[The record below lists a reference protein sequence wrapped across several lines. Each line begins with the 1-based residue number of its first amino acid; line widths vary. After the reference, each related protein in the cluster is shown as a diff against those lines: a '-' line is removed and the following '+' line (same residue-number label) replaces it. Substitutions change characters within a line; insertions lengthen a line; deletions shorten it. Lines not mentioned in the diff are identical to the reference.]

1 MVNRIG
7 GLASGMD
14 IDALVEKLMSA
25 ERSPLNKLQQ
35 KKQTTLWTR
44 DAYRSINTKLE
55 TFRQNI
61 YDNLLLKSFN
71 TKTAATSNSNYVTAT
86 ATSNSAGT
94 LTIEGVSQLATAA
107 RTTGSQI
114 NATKDSKLSDLG
126 ITDGAI
132 SFKAIQANGKLA
144 ENATK
149 IEFDPN
155 TTTVSQLVE
164 KINKSNAG
172 VTAVFENGRFSITAK
187 NTGDVKGGAE
197 IVVANEDIATLGKL
211 GLGTSTDLAKNGQ
224 NAMFQVNGIATERST
239 NSFEISGYKVTLKS
253 TFNATNTINES
264 IKAAYAERKN
274 AIESFPL
281 LETKAADKE
290 TAYNNKLNNFNDTY
304 NSIFKDAFLTGLSG
318 NEKTSYTTINDA
330 AFLNGLTEDEVNE
343 LAMLDLSSLDLNDP
357 NNGIS
362 KTLNDKLKALE
373 PAQLVALDTLD
384 ETQLKSLQS
393 VASKEV
399 AYKNAD
405 KKFLANLTDED
416 MTAIASIDW
425 SADKPLEG
433 LANDTKDKLSKLN
446 NTQLQALKGLNKNEL
461 EAFKDV
467 ASSQLELQTAEAEK
481 ISAANALKAGDQ
493 RVKDALATVNAALAA
508 AGLNPIDET
517 ADPNNPPPQITG
529 PGTTEPPVTLTST
542 TDVDEMMKKI
552 KEFVTTY
559 NGLIKDLNDQ
569 TKETKY
575 RSYAPL
581 TDEQRKEMSENEIKL
596 WEEKAKSGLLR
607 SDTIIRGG
615 LSNMRS
621 LIYESYPGVEN
632 KKYNTL
638 FSIGITTS
646 KSYNEGGTLE
656 IDDVKLRKVLE
667 EDPDAVTALFA
678 NNGKKEEKKIIDGVE
693 QTVDTRGFLVKLR
706 ESMNDFKLD
715 IEKKAG
721 RATLT
726 DNQYSIGKSI
736 IDMDKRID
744 TWKDKLEKIEARY
757 WKQFSA
763 MEKAIN
769 KANSQSSYF
778 AQFSGQA

>member
-14 IDALVEKLMSA
+14 IDALVEKLMAA
-25 ERSPLNKLQQ
+25 EKSPLIKLQQ

-44 DAYRSINTKLE
+44 DAYRSVNTKLE

-71 TKTAATSNSNYVTAT
+71 TKTATTSNSNYLTAT
-86 ATSNSAGT
+86 ATSKASGT

-107 RTTGSQI
+107 RATGTQK
-114 NATKDSKLSDLG
+114 NATKDSKLEELG
-126 ITDGAI
+126 ITSSSI
-132 SFKAIQANGKLA
+132 SFKAIQSNGKLA

-149 IEFDPN
+149 IEFDPM

-164 KINKSNAG
+164 KINNSNAG

-197 IVVANEDIATLGKL
+197 IVVANEDTDTLDKL
-211 GLGTSTDLAKNGQ
+211 GLGTSTDLASNGQ

-264 IKAAYAERKN
+264 LKAAYAERKN
-274 AIESFPL
+274 AKESLPL
-281 LETKAADKE
+281 LQSTAANKE
-290 TAYNNKLNNFNDTY
+290 TAYNNKLNNFNSTFDST
-304 NSIFKDAFLTGLSG
+304 FLTGLSNG
-318 NEKTSYTTINDA
+318 EKTSYTTLNNA
-330 AFLNGLTEDEVNE
+330 GFLNGLTTEEIDE
-343 LAMLDLSSLDLNDP
+343 LATLDLSTLNLEDA
-357 NNGIS
+357 NNGVTES
-362 KTLNDKLKALE
+362 LNEKLKSLKPE
-373 PAQLVALDTLD
+373 QLAALDNLD
-384 ETQLKSLQS
+384 KTQLQSLQS

-399 AYKNAD
+399 AYINAD
-405 KKFLANLTDED
+405 TKFLANLTDED
-416 MTAIASIDW
+416 IGIISTIDW

-433 LANDTKDKLSKLN
+433 LADSETKNKLSKLN
-446 NTQLQALKGLNKNEL
+446 NTQLQALKGLNKDEL
-461 EAFKDV
+461 VAYKGV

-481 ISAANALKAGDQ
+481 ISAADALKAGEQ
-493 RVKDALATVNAALAA
+493 RVTDALATVNAARAA
-508 AGLNPIDET
+508 AGYPAIDDTE
-517 ADPNNPPPQITG
+517 DPNSAPPQITG
-529 PGTTEPPVTLTST
+529 SGTTEPSVTITST
-542 TDVDEMMKKI
+542 TDVDDIMKKI

-575 RSYAPL
+575 RDYAPL

-615 LSNMRS
+615 ISNMRS

-646 KSYNEGGTLE
+646 KSYNDGGTLE
-656 IDDVKLRKVLE
+656 IDDEKLRKALE

-678 NNGKKEEKKIIDGVE
+678 NNGNKEEKKIIDGVE

-706 ESMNDFKLD
+706 ESMNNFKLD

-726 DNQYSIGKSI
+726 DNQYSIGKNI

>member
-14 IDALVEKLMSA
+14 IDALVEKLMAA
-25 ERSPLNKLQQ
+25 EKSPLIKLQQ

-55 TFRQNI
+55 TTRQNI
-61 YDNLLLKSFN
+61 YDNLLYKGFQ
-71 TKTAATSNSNYVTAT
+71 TKTAATSNSNLLTAT
-86 ATSNSAGT
+86 ATSKAAGT

-114 NATKDSKLSDLG
+114 NATKDTKLSDLG
-126 ITDGAI
+126 ITEGSI
-132 SFKAIQANGKLA
+132 SFKAIQSDGKLA
-144 ENATK
+144 DKATK
-149 IEFDPN
+149 IEFDPA

-164 KINKSNAG
+164 KINSSNAG

-197 IVVANEDIATLGKL
+197 IVVANEDTATLGKL
-211 GLGTSTDLAKNGQ
+211 GLGTSTDLANNGQ
-224 NAMFQVNGIATERST
+224 NAMFTVNGITTERST
-239 NSFEISGYKVTLKS
+239 NSFEIAGYKVTLKS

-274 AIESFPL
+274 AKESLPL
-281 LETKAADKE
+281 LQTTAADKE
-290 TAYNNKLNNFNDTY
+290 TAYNNKLNNFN
-304 NSIFKDAFLTGLSG
+304 SIFESAFLNGLS
-318 NEKTSYTTINDA
+318 NDEKTSYTTINNP
-330 AFLNGLTEDEVNE
+330 AFLNGLTTEEIDE
-343 LAMLDLSSLDLNDP
+343 LATLDLSTLDLDDA
-357 NNGIS
+357 NNGVS
-362 KTLNDKLKALE
+362 ESLNKKLKSLKSE
-373 PAQLVALDTLD
+373 QLAALDNLD
-384 ETQLKSLQS
+384 KIQLQSLQS

-399 AYKNAD
+399 AYNNAD
-405 KKFLANLTDED
+405 TKFLANLTDED
-416 MTAIASIDW
+416 IAIIGTIDW

-433 LANDTKDKLSKLN
+433 LADSETKNKLSKLN
-446 NTQLQALKGLNKNEL
+446 NTQLQALKDLNKGEL
-461 EAFKDV
+461 ESLKGV

-481 ISAANALKAGDQ
+481 ISAANALKAGEQ
-493 RVKDALATVNAALAA
+493 RVTDALATVNAALAA
-508 AGLNPIDET
+508 AGLGPIDEN
-517 ADPNNPPPQITG
+517 ADPNDLPPQITG
-529 PGTTEPPVTLTST
+529 PGTTESPVTITST
-542 TDVDEMMKKI
+542 TDVDDIMKKI
-552 KEFVTTY
+552 KEFVTMY

-575 RSYAPL
+575 RDYAPL
-581 TDEQRKEMSENEIKL
+581 TDEQRKGMSENEIKL

-607 SDTIIRGG
+607 SDTIVRGG

-632 KKYNTL
+632 EKFNTL
-638 FSIGITTS
+638 YSIGLTTS
-646 KSYNEGGTLE
+646 KSYTDGGTLQ
-656 IDDVKLRKVLE
+656 IDENKLRKALE
-667 EDPDAVTALFA
+667 EDPDAVSALFT
-678 NNGKKEEKKIIDGVE
+678 NQGNKEEKKIIDGVE
-693 QTVDTRGFLVKLR
+693 KTVDTRGFLVKLR
-706 ESMNDFKLD
+706 DSMNNFKLD

-726 DNQYSIGKSI
+726 DNQYTIGKNI

-769 KANSQSSYF
+769 KANSQSGMF
-778 AQFSGQA
+778 AQFGGQG

>member
-493 RVKDALATVNAALAA
+493 RIKDALATVNAALAA

>member
-330 AFLNGLTEDEVNE
+330 AFLKGLTEDEVNK